1 MKDSC
6 ESDNVHSWTSDK
18 EWSCS
23 LVGGRTAHCKT
34 KTLWTFRF
42 DHSWESV

>member
-6 ESDNVHSWTSDK
+6 ESDDMHLQTSDK

-23 LVGGRTAHCKT
+23 LVGGRTTYCKT
-34 KTLWTFRF
+34 RHYEPSGL
-42 DHSWESV
+42 